1 MNTARV
7 PLALEDTPPAP
18 EPQMHTE
25 NTKLR
30 GPIGES
36 EGSRPL
42 HSPAQGT
49 SHPRAPGWKR
59 NPSGPLWAPAG
70 HQQAEAL
77 GPLLRNK
84 LQAPPS
90 PARAGAPN

>member
-30 GPIGES
+30 GPIGET

-49 SHPRAPGWKR
+49 HPICGSWLSGTASAGRASQP
-59 NPSGPLWAPAG
+59 
-70 HQQAEAL
+70 H
-77 GPLLRNK
+77 
-84 LQAPPS
+84 
-90 PARAGAPN
+90 